1 MQPSEFTSQM
11 GRLTTAE
18 FAAIGAALR
27 AEHNTA
33 DGEVAWWR
41 ATMAVNA
48 ALRRQRRT
56 REAGLAAH
64 HASAAVLDA
73 ARLCGAMDEDRD
85 TVTAVARAASDV
97 ARALVAGHN
106 SGDVLYAPFRP
117 LAYAAA

>member
-1 MQPSEFTSQM
+1 
-11 GRLTTAE
+11 
-18 FAAIGAALR
+18 
-27 AEHNTA
+27 
-33 DGEVAWWR
+33 
-41 ATMAVNA
+41 MAVNA

-64 HASAAVLDA
+64 HASAAVLGA
-73 ARLCGAMDEDRD
+73 ARECGVLDEDRD

-97 ARALVAGHN
+97 ARALVAGHTI